1 METDRSLPNELTIRA
16 IRPSD
21 VVDLERFYAGLSDDA
36 RNARFHGATRGI
48 EDAAARSFCG
58 PDHAHREGIVAI
70 VSDAVPG
77 HASAVRSDAS
87 SERIIGHLCLEPGEA
102 GEVEM
107 AVAVADAWQHRGVG
121 RALLSAAIAW
131 AEANRIERLR
141 AEIRWSN
148 PAILRL
154 LRSAARPLTLAA
166 TDDGDLEA
174 RLDVRGPVPAAAA

>member
-1 METDRSLPNELTIRA
+1 M
-16 IRPSD
+16 
-21 VVDLERFYAGLSDDA
+21 
-36 RNARFHGATRGI
+36 ARFHGGTRGI
-48 EDAAARSFCG
+48 EDVVARSFCG
-58 PDHAHREGIVAI
+58 PDHAHREGLVA
-70 VSDAVPG
+70 VVRDA
-77 HASAVRSDAS
+77 AVAGPDVRPDRAA
-87 SERIIGHLCLEPGEA
+87 ERIVGHLCLEPGVR

-107 AVAVADAWQHRGVG
+107 AVAVADAWQHHGVG
-121 RALLSAAIAW
+121 RALLAAAIAW

-174 RLDVRGPVPAAAA
+174 CLDVRGPVPAAA

>member
-1 METDRSLPNELTIRA
+1 METDRNLPRELIVRP
-16 IRPSD
+16 IRPTD
-21 VVDLERFYAGLSDDA
+21 VLDLERFYAGLSEDA

-58 PDHAHREGIVAI
+58 PDHAHREGLVA
-70 VSDAVPG
+70 VLRGAASD
-77 HASAVRSDAS
+77 RSTDGRDDRP
-87 SERIIGHLCLEPGEA
+87 SEPIIGHLCLEPGA
-102 GEVEM
+102 PGEVEM

-121 RALLSAAIAW
+121 RALLAAAIAW
-131 AEANRIERLR
+131 AEANGIERLR

-154 LRSAARPLTLAA
+154 LRSAERPLTLAA

-174 RLDVRGPVPAAAA
+174 RLDIRGRVPAAA